1 MTDAPGPRPRSR
13 PLDVAV
19 TVGLLVIGAL
29 NVITSFASIAD
40 LGRVIDESYTMIGIP
55 GRFQATDAAATVGF
69 VVNVIWVAALLWS
82 GAVAIRRLR
91 AGRIAF
97 WVPLLAGVLTG
108 IVMLVAVGLLM
119 GGDPAFQE
127 FVQAP
132 AAP

>member
-1 MTDAPGPRPRSR
+1 MTEAPAPGPRPV
-13 PLDVAV
+13 PTAAV
-19 TVGLLVIGAL
+19 QHLPPAYPERAPRGT
-29 NVITSFASIAD
+29 
-40 LGRVIDESYTMIGIP
+40 
-55 GRFQATDAAATVGF
+55 
-69 VVNVIWVAALLWS
+69 AALLWS